1 MIAYVTRSNGRKRM
15 EEKDILEI
23 LAEFQKLK
31 KNQEM
36 LIFRIKVRII
46 YIGVKVMVRFIKIF

>member
-1 MIAYVTRSNGRKRM
+1 M

-46 YIGVKVMVRFIKIF
+46 YIGVKVMVRFVKIF

>member
-1 MIAYVTRSNGRKRM
+1 M